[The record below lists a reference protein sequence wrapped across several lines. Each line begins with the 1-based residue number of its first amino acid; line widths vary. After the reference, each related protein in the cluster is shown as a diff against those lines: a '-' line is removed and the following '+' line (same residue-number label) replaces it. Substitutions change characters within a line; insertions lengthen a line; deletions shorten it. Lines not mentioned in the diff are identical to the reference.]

1 MALNNYMD
9 NGDENYSNE
18 EIKKLLIDSLKV
30 KLQDDRKKPSKVIL
44 NQAITASLS
53 EFLTCFKLIGYDID
67 GNPVRLTMSKTKLD
81 KSALDN
87 AFIEEFGDFMNR
99 KIMDG

>member
-1 MALNNYMD
+1 MD

-18 EIKKLLIDSLKV
+18 EIKKLLIDSLKI
-30 KLQDDRKKPSKVIL
+30 KIQDERKKPSKVIL

-67 GNPVRLTMSKTKLD
+67 GNPVKLTMSKTKLD
-81 KSALDN
+81 KSALDQ

>member
-1 MALNNYMD
+1 MTLNNCMD
-9 NGDENYSNE
+9 DGDDIYSNE

-30 KLQDDRKKPSKVIL
+30 KLQEDRKKPSKIIL
-44 NQAITASLS
+44 NQAITSSLS

-67 GNPVRLTMSKTKLD
+67 GNPVKITMSKSKLD

-87 AFIEEFGDFMNR
+87 AFIEEFGIFMNK
-99 KIMDG
+99 KIMEG